1 LGRLAT
7 DRQFERER
15 RRQDLLDQRWRRW
28 RSMIVTTGV
37 LIGFATGL
45 IPVEKAMAVLLGTI
59 GAW

>member
-7 DRQFERER
+7 DQEFDRER

-28 RSMIVTTGV
+28 RSMIVTMGAFIGIATGV
-37 LIGFATGL
+37 
-45 IPVEKAMAVLLGTI
+45 IPVEKAVSALLGTI